1 MQNIVQCPNCRL
13 EIISAVKS
21 WPVTFKKPGEVDV
34 KPQFSIGLFECSNCK
49 SKFRARL
56 DLASESTLP
65 ANMVDLAKKVKSIRE
80 GLIQTLNTLRL
91 RLKTLETERSVL
103 LIEIGELKKAAE
115 FRANVLEEEVNQLR
129 AEVKSLKDLL
139 NSGAPGFP

>member
-1 MQNIVQCPNCRL
+1 
-13 EIISAVKS
+13 
-21 WPVTFKKPGEVDV
+21 
-34 KPQFSIGLFECSNCK
+34 
-49 SKFRARL
+49 
-56 DLASESTLP
+56 
-65 ANMVDLAKKVKSIRE
+65 MVDLAKKVKSIRE

-115 FRANVLEEEVNQLR
+115 LRANVLEEEVCQLR